1 VHKKETD
8 EMQTNNNNN
17 NNNSILSY
25 SDMTKLEEPQSAP
38 LSLVTAPTPPSDTPP
53 QKSPE
58 SSSSRTDEDDDEG
71 EEDVEDEE
79 TEDDEDAEEDAA
91 QPEQVVRDRND
102 EQRYE
107 PVTEEFLF
115 EGEMIKP
122 CYCVLPFVTDE
133 EVEAITQRSIS
144 VSFVILEF
152 DGTLKQFSRK

>member
-8 EMQTNNNNN
+8 EMQGSNINH

-25 SDMTKLEEPQSAP
+25 SQVRKVDPQQELEEPQTAP
-38 LSLVTAPTPPSDTPP
+38 LSLVTAPTPPSDNSP

-58 SSSSRTDEDDDEG
+58 SSLSHTEEED

-79 TEDDEDAEEDAA
+79 TEDDEAEEGEEEE
-91 QPEQVVRDRND
+91 PEVRDRND
-102 EQRYE
+102 DQRYE

-115 EGEMIKP
+115 EGDMIKP

-133 EVEAITQRSIS
+133 EVESITRRNIS
-144 VSFVILEF
+144 V
-152 DGTLKQFSRK
+152 G